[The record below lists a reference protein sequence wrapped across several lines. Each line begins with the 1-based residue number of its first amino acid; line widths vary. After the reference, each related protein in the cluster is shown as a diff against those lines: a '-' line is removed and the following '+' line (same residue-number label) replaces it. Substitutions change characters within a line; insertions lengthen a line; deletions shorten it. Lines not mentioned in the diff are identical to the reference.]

1 MMIAFTRWPE
11 EFAARYRQKGYW
23 QDLPLTN
30 LITRHADNDAV
41 AIIDGDGRLATASL
55 TSWWT
60 TSPARCSVRD

>member
-1 MMIAFTRWPE
+1 MIAFTRWPE

-41 AIIDGDGRLATASL
+41 AIIDGRAAD
-55 TSWWT
+55 
-60 TSPARCSVRD
+60 